1 MLNGSLQDVLAHRCM
16 QLLQLVEAAVLAC
29 YILDRT
35 SGLHWPAAAAIAGDS
50 KELQARM
57 TCSYLQQAKQ
67 SKKKLQLMAPPD
79 LLPQLCRPLSVVP
92 SRPLLLCVLCLRHLQ
107 LLSLFWPPGK
117 KSGCAEILVAELHCS
132 GKAGGCRKLCELV
145 GHRTRAAAAAAA
157 AARRQ
162 QLSSP
167 GELHS
172 QLNLSSVSHRHC
184 LNQAT
189 CTTWLP
195 RPALDLP
202 PCKSHWHMSTPL
214 LRMCRLGHANP
225 QLLTY
230 LDGTV
235 TLRH

>member
-1 MLNGSLQDVLAHRCM
+1 MVPQASAHASKDDRHKCKHASYNASGRKASCG
-16 QLLQLVEAAVLAC
+16 LVATAAPPW
-29 YILDRT
+29 
-35 SGLHWPAAAAIAGDS
+35 S
-50 KELQARM
+50 
-57 TCSYLQQAKQ
+57 
-67 SKKKLQLMAPPD
+67 PD

-132 GKAGGCRKLCELV
+132 GEAGGCRKLCELV
-145 GHRTRAAAAAAA
+145 SHRTRAAAAAAA

-172 QLNLSSVSHRHC
+172 QLNLSSVSHRQC

-202 PCKSHWHMSTPL
+202 PCKSH
-214 LRMCRLGHANP
+214 
-225 QLLTY
+225 
-230 LDGTV
+230 
-235 TLRH
+235 